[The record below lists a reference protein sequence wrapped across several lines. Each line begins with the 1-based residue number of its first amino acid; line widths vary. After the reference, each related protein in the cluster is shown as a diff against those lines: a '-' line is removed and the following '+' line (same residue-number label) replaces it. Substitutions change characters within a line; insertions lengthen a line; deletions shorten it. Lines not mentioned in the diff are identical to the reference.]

1 MAYNPIPAVAILNLC
16 LCHQTYPCLDQLHR
30 YNVFVV
36 GFLPGRK
43 LNVVRLLRSKLDC
56 PLSEIV
62 TNLSK
67 NPILVATNVLQEEKI
82 QIEAELKLNGA
93 QIKINLI

>member
-1 MAYNPIPAVAILNLC
+1 MSYSPIPAVAILNLC

-36 GFLPGRK
+36 DFLPGRK
-43 LNVVRLLRSKLDC
+43 LDVVRLLRSKLDC
-56 PLSEIV
+56 SLSKIV

-67 NPILVATNVLQEEKI
+67 NPILVATNILQEESI
-82 QIEAELKLNGA
+82 QVEKEFKLNGA
-93 QIKINLI
+93 KIEINLI